1 MALHKLGAAAD
12 YAFGTA
18 PTGTPSD
25 VLERS
30 SSKEFTRRNEAKDAQ
45 GDVRA
50 LIMRGMVE
58 TISETKYSTATTV
71 PALTA
76 SGDTALVSVELMA
89 SNQDFVK
96 TRSETKKYDFAASV
110 LTP

>member
-18 PTGTPSD
+18 ADGVASD

-30 SSKEFTRRNEAKDAQ
+30 SSKEFTRRNEAKDAH

-58 TISETKYSTATTV
+58 TISETKYSTAVTA

-76 SGDTALVSVELMA
+76 GTDSAVVSVELMA

-96 TRSETKKYDFAASV
+96 TRSETKKYDFAAAV
-110 LTP
+110 TP